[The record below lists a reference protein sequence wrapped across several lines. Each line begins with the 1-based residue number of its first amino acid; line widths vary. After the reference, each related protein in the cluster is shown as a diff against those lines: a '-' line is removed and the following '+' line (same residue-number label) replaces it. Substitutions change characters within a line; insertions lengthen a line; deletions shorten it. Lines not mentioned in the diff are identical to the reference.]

1 MKICQPIARPA
12 ACLLLG
18 LLAGCAAGPNYKP
31 PQTTVDPGFAN
42 AAQTNLAPSPTVA
55 DWWRGFK
62 DPELDQLVQRAA
74 ASNLDLRI
82 ATANLRQAR
91 ALRFGAKAGLFPVVT
106 GQASYVNTVYS
117 RAALFNFPTQ
127 REQELYDAGFDATW
141 ELDIFGRVRRS
152 IEAAG
157 ADVQASEATRRD
169 VQVSLISEVA
179 RNYFE
184 LRGTQN
190 ELAVVRNNADN
201 EAETLKITQA
211 RLDAGS
217 GTELDVQRARAEWN
231 NTRAEIPPLEA
242 SIAHAVHRL
251 AVLTGQQPAAL
262 TGELQDAAPLPELPP
277 LIAIGNPQELLRRR
291 PDIRAAERNLA
302 AATARIGVAV
312 ADLFPR
318 VTFNGSIALQA
329 TSLSGLGGPASDT
342 RTFGPQLTWAALDLG
357 HVRSR
362 IKAAGAQ
369 ADAQM
374 AQYQKTVLTSLE
386 ETENALVDLGREQAR
401 RDLLRESVK
410 ASQDAARLARER
422 YDSGAADFLTVLD
435 AQRVLLQARDQLAQ
449 TETQTATALV
459 ALYKS
464 LGGGWE
470 E

>member
-1 MKICQPIARPA
+1 MKILQRIASSA
-12 ACLLLG
+12 AWLLVG
-18 LLAGCAAGPNYKP
+18 LLAGCAAGPNYRP
-31 PQTTVDPGFAN
+31 PQTSVDPGFAN
-42 AAQTNLAPSPTVA
+42 ALQTNVAPAPAVT

-62 DPELDQLVQRAA
+62 DAELDQLVQRAV
-74 ASNLDLRI
+74 ASNLDMRI

-91 ALRFGAKAGLFPVVT
+91 ALRMGAKADFFPVVT
-106 GQASYVNTVYS
+106 GQASYVNTLYS
-117 RAALFNFPTQ
+117 EAALFNFPTK
-127 REQELYDAGFDATW
+127 RDQEVYDAGFDATW

-152 IEAAG
+152 VQAAA
-157 ADVQASEATRRD
+157 ADVQSAEASRRD

-190 ELAVVRNNADN
+190 ELAVVRDNATN
-201 EAETLKITQA
+201 EAETLKIAQA
-211 RLDAGS
+211 RLEAGS
-217 GTELDVQRARAEWN
+217 GTELDVSRARAEWD
-231 NTRAEIPPLEA
+231 NTLAVIPPLEA

-251 AVLTGQQPAAL
+251 GVLTGQQPAAL
-262 TGELQDAAPLPELPP
+262 IGELQSPAPLPELPA
-277 LIAIGNPQELLRRR
+277 LVAIGNPEQLLRRR
-291 PDIRAAERNLA
+291 PDIRVAERNLA
-302 AATARIGVAV
+302 AATAHIGVAV

-318 VTFNGSIALQA
+318 VTFNGSIGLQA
-329 TSLSGLGGPASDT
+329 NTLAGLAARGSDT
-342 RTFGPQLTWAALDLG
+342 WNFGPSLTWAALDLG

-369 ADAQM
+369 ADAQL

-386 ETENALVDLGREQAR
+386 ETEDALVDFGRDQAR

-410 ASQDAARLARER
+410 ASQNAANLARER
-422 YDSGAADFLTVLD
+422 YESGAADFLTVLD
-435 AQRVLLQARDQLAQ
+435 AERVLLQARDQLAQ

-470 E
+470 